1 MKLLQTQAKQ
11 EIKAKEFKQGF
22 GKISKI
28 LSLEEQN
35 LLTGH
40 FCKLKIRDYN
50 ENQFK
55 EVATALKL
63 ISVNSGVN
71 EPLEDWASLELLKFI
86 KTEFKDFSFT
96 EIREAFAKYNAG
108 KLSFSTG
115 AYQNFSQKFV
125 ADVLNAYKSFRNK
138 ALLKYYKELERVESE
153 KPLKPEEVEAIEED
167 FINNCLY
174 KPYEKALKN
183 KTEVVFDDA
192 IASSILLKMLKK
204 GVLMISKEET
214 IQFKVRS
221 RKSLKQSLKN
231 DLTMNNKTSIN
242 NLIEELKLEE
252 VGPSAER
259 KIKERASKLYL
270 EQFIN
275 GKLRAGATL
284 ESIKF

>member
-1 MKLLQTQAKQ
+1 L
-11 EIKAKEFKQGF
+11 I
-22 GKISKI
+22 
-28 LSLEEQN
+28 
-35 LLTGH
+35 GH

-50 ENQFK
+50 QDQFK

-96 EIREAFAKYNAG
+96 EIREAFSKYNAG
-108 KLSFSTG
+108 KLSFSSG

-125 ADVLNAYKSFRNK
+125 SDVLNAYKSFRNK
-138 ALLKYYKELERVESE
+138 ALLKYYKELERVEAE
-153 KPLKPEEVEAIEED
+153 KPLNPEEVQAIEEE

-183 KTEVVFDDA
+183 NSELVFEDA
-192 IASSILLKMLKK
+192 IASSILLKMIKK
-204 GVLMISKEET
+204 GVLNVSKEEVNEFN
-214 IQFKVRS
+214 IRS
-221 RKSLKQSLKN
+221 RKSLKKSLKN

-275 GKLRAGATL
+275 GKLRAKETL
-284 ESIKF
+284 KSIKF